1 MLPELDIPY
10 QASFKKI
17 STTKIIILKHSCD
30 GITSLT
36 NSLCCRVTAL
46 WKRSRLCMAHRA
58 LVIWPVNSFQA
69 SSSIKMLET
78 RSTENII
85 KLSVT

>member
-10 QASFKKI
+10 ASFKKI
-17 STTKIIILKHSCD
+17 NTTKIMILKHSCD

-36 NSLCCRVTAL
+36 NSLCCSITAL
-46 WKRSRLCMAHRA
+46 WKMSRLCMAHGA
-58 LVIWPVNSFQA
+58 LVIWPGHSSQV
-69 SSSIKMLET
+69 SSSVKMLET